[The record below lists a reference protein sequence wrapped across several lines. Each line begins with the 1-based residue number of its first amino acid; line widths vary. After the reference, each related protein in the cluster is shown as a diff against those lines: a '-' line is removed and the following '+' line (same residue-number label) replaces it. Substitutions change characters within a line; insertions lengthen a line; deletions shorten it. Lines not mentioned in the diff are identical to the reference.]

1 MIGTRTKRNVRQEW
15 KTTRNPHLKV
25 AWKQGLL
32 SPDGVGT
39 LCAHIVPTK
48 KRYAMAGVPRAIYL
62 DLLHRKDAEVLLN
75 QLLQIFVVTE
85 D

>member
-15 KTTRNPHLKV
+15 KTTKNPHLKV
-25 AWKQGLL
+25 AWRQAPLCA
-32 SPDGVGT
+32 DGVGT
-39 LCAHIVPTK
+39 LYAHIALTK
-48 KRYAMAGVPRAIYL
+48 KRYVMAGVPRTIYL